1 MWGYCKCQ
9 VSVLN
14 VDVGWLPSQF
24 RWWFCMV
31 RYWSKLVCFE
41 DDRITAMIFNLDDER
56 CRENWFSEVIMIMNQ
71 IGLGLTPA

>member
-1 MWGYCKCQ
+1 
-9 VSVLN
+9 
-14 VDVGWLPSQF
+14 
-24 RWWFCMV
+24 MV

-41 DDRITAMIFNLDDER
+41 DDRITAMTFNLDDER